1 METIFWPLT
10 GGVLIGLSAVLLLL
24 VVGRIAGI
32 SGLVWGA
39 MAPVSRDRAWRML
52 FLVGLIA
59 GAYLFHAMSGMEY
72 PTINQN
78 MPLAAL
84 AGLIVGLGVKIGN
97 GCTSG
102 HGVCGIGR
110 LSKRSLVATVTF
122 MFVAIVVVTLI
133 RLVF

>member
-1 METIFWPLT
+1 MDTIFWPLT

-24 VVGRIAGI
+24 AVGRIAGI

-52 FLVGLIA
+52 FLVGLIV
-59 GAYLFHAMSGMEY
+59 GAYLFHALSGVAY
-72 PTINQN
+72 PTIDQN
-78 MPLAAL
+78 LPLAAV

-110 LSKRSLVATVTF
+110 LSKRSLVATITF
-122 MFVAIVVVTLI
+122 MLVAIMVVAVTRQL
-133 RLVF
+133 F